1 MSRLKTQIIILVLAV
16 LAAVGCQ
23 RKELLDPHDHNNLV
37 IKANFDSLAL
47 AQLLS
52 HKSDYSNPGEPKT
65 TSYILYEKT
74 TGKIAYRG
82 YFKGLQ
88 SGMYVD
94 EGLYD
99 LLLYTTDFNELDA
112 NFFIGMDRPETAE
125 THTRQVPLESAPVKE
140 AAEEAVAEDGEP
152 VNKVT
157 PSDVT
162 EVWMVDPDPTFGV
175 LVEDVAVFKDQENKL
190 VEAEFVQ
197 KSFKYYLTIE
207 CLGLQSIH
215 TAKMNLSGLY
225 TTAFLANEEHR
236 MSEVGSQTVDLQI
249 FRTKPTSDEEL
260 GKGQL
265 YGEFWSFGPNQRDD
279 IIHSITLY
287 FKNGSELTIALDEEY
302 TSQSQIKSLTR
313 GGEIIFKKVL
323 EIKGPQGG
331 FQPGVGDWD
340 DPTDV
345 EIEF

>member
-1 MSRLKTQIIILVLAV
+1 MSRLKTQIIILALAV

-23 RKELLDPHDHNNLV
+23 RKELLEPHDHNNLV

-47 AQLLS
+47 SQLLS
-52 HKSDYSNPGEPKT
+52 HKSDYSNPGEPRT

-74 TGKIAYRG
+74 TGKVAYRG
-82 YFKGLQ
+82 SFKGLQ
-88 SGMYVD
+88 GGMYVQ

-99 LLLYTTDFNELDA
+99 LLVYTTDFNEYDA
-112 NFFIGMDRPETAE
+112 NFFIGMGNPQTAE

-140 AAEEAVAEDGEP
+140 AAEAAAQDGEEP
-152 VNKVT
+152 ADKAT

-175 LVEDVAVFKDQENKL
+175 LVEDVAVFKNQENKL

-207 CLGLQSIH
+207 CIGLQNIH

-236 MSEVGSQTVDLQI
+236 LSEAGTQTIEMDITL
-249 FRTKPTSDEEL
+249 TKPTNPEEV
-260 GKGQL
+260 GKGHL
-265 YGEFWSFGPNQRDD
+265 YGEFWSFGPHQRED
-279 IIHSITLY
+279 IVNSITLY
-287 FKNGSELTIALDEEY
+287 FKNGSEITIALDEEY
-302 TSQSQIKSLTR
+302 TSQSQIKSLTK
-313 GGEIIFKKVL
+313 GGEIIFKKVV
-323 EIKGPQGG
+323 EIKGPAEG
-331 FQPGVGDWD
+331 FQPGVGDWN

-345 EIEF
+345 EIVL